1 MEYRKISMARA
12 LKNIAKDRERTNILR
27 VQEQQLIAY
36 LVQRVPAWI
45 SSDGLTAIGLFGN
58 LLVASSLVLAS
69 FVHRGFL
76 FLTLAGFIINWV
88 GDSLDGRLAYYRN
101 RPRKWYGFTLDI
113 TVDWIGTIFIGLGYI
128 LYAQGA
134 WKLAGYFFVVMFGW
148 EMITSQLRYTVTGK
162 YSIDSGVVG
171 PTEMRIIL
179 AFIFVLEFFI
189 PGSIHYVAILAC
201 LFLLIS
207 NIIDS
212 RKLIMMADARDKE
225 EKKAKLAKEE
235 ELRLQHKENA

>member
-1 MEYRKISMARA
+1 MEYKKISMARA

-148 EMITSQLRYTVTGK
+148 EMITSQLRYKVTGK

>member
-45 SSDGLTAIGLFGN
+45 TSDGLTAIGFFGN
-58 LLVASSLVLAS
+58 LLVASSLALAALVDRS
-69 FVHRGFL
+69 FL
-76 FLTLAGFIINWV
+76 FLTIAGFIINWF
-88 GDSLDGRLAYYRN
+88 GDSLDGRLAYHRN

-128 LYAQGA
+128 LYAEGW

-148 EMITSQLRYTVTGK
+148 EMITSQLRYKVSGK
-162 YSIDSGVVG
+162 YSIDSGFVG

-179 AFIFVLEFFI
+179 AAIFILEYFV
-189 PGSIHYVAILAC
+189 PGSVHYVAILAC
-201 LFLLIS
+201 FFLLIS
-207 NIIDS
+207 NIIEA
-212 RKLIMMADARDKE
+212 RKLIKMADERDKE
-225 EKKAKLAKEE
+225 EKKAKEA

>member
-148 EMITSQLRYTVTGK
+148 EMITSQLRYKVTGK

>member
-148 EMITSQLRYTVTGK
+148 EMITSQLRYKVTGK

-235 ELRLQHKENA
+235 ELSLQHKENA